1 MLASVSEAVL
11 RRHILAVLTLLF
23 AGNASLFAQRPAAPV
38 RNFENRCSI
47 CHGGDAAGTDR
58 APSILGFFGSHDD
71 KEVAEFVRQGR
82 IEKGMPAFPFTDEE
96 MKQLAGYVR
105 GLIAGA
111 IQVEQA
117 RVIGRGRAGLL
128 EPKTGSVQ
136 LVDGRTLQG
145 TIMNEGDYSTELL
158 TADGKMHLL
167 LRDRPDQSFREPP
180 IEPKQ
185 DWDSYDGNLSG
196 NRYSNLEQVNS
207 ENVARMALS
216 WLFPIPDAPRLEVT
230 PLVVDGVMYIT
241 CANEAWALNAIS
253 GRQIWHWREPR
264 TKGLLSEAGSGANRG
279 VAIKGGRVFI
289 ETDHAHIVALDRLT
303 GHKIWDTTMGDPKDG
318 YSATSAPLVV
328 GDLVVAGVSGGE
340 EGARGFIDAYRADTG
355 ERAWRF
361 YTIPARG
368 DKEAST
374 WQGKWLE
381 RGCGATWLTGSYDPS
396 LDLVYWA
403 VGNPCPDYNGD
414 ERKGDNLYT
423 SSVVALQ
430 GKTGKLNW
438 YRQFTP
444 HDVHDWDSAQPMVL
458 ADQNWDGRPR
468 KLLLHADRNG
478 FFFVLD
484 RTNGEILH
492 VNPFVRVTWASGY
505 DKNGRPILM
514 PGSEPTVQGAFSC
527 PGYGGTTW
535 MSSAFNPVYNLYYI
549 RASGN
554 CSVFKK
560 SEEEIDAG
568 ERTYGG
574 TTGRPP
580 GPAIGSS
587 ILALDIATGKPAWE
601 YPLGS
606 GFDRSGTLATAG
618 NVVFF
623 GQGSGSLVA
632 VHAQTG
638 KTLWHADVGQNW
650 WASPMTYMV
659 GGKQYI
665 AIAGPAGIFCF
676 SLPDASAA
684 TISR

>member
-1 MLASVSEAVL
+1 MTRISAVMWAVL
-11 RRHILAVLTLLF
+11 SVLIMPLL
-23 AGNASLFAQRPAAPV
+23 AQRSGSPV

-47 CHGGDAAGTDR
+47 CHGGDANGTDR
-58 APSILGFFGSHDD
+58 APSILAFFGSHDD
-71 KEVAEFVRQGR
+71 SEVADFVRKGR
-82 IEKGMPAFPFTDEE
+82 IEKGMPAFPFTEQE
-96 MKQLAGYVR
+96 MKQLLAHVRALLAGE
-105 GLIAGA
+105 IK
-111 IQVEQA
+111 VEA
-117 RVIGRGRAGLL
+117 GRGDFRNRTGLL
-128 EPKTGSVQ
+128 EPKPGSIR
-136 LVDGRTLQG
+136 LADGSILAG
-145 TIMNEGDYSTELL
+145 TIMNEGDYSSELL
-158 TADGKMHLL
+158 TSDGKMHLL
-167 LRDRPDQSFREPP
+167 YRDRPEDNFRERP

-185 DWDSYDGNLSG
+185 DWASYDGNLSG

-207 ENVARMALS
+207 ENVARMALN
-216 WLFPIPDAPRLEVT
+216 WLFPIPEAARLEVT

-241 CANEAWALNAIS
+241 TANEAWALNATT
-253 GRQIWHWREPR
+253 GRQIWHWRQAR
-264 TKGLLSEAGSGANRG
+264 TKGLLSEAGAGANRG
-279 VAIKGGRVFI
+279 VAVKGDRVFI
-289 ETDHAHIVALDRLT
+289 ETDDAHLVALDRRSGSKL
-303 GHKIWDTTMGDPKDG
+303 WDSKMGDPKDG

-328 GDLVVAGVSGGE
+328 GDLVVAGVAGGE
-340 EGARGFIDAYRADTG
+340 EGARGFLDAYKADTG

-361 YTIPARG
+361 YTVPARG
-368 DKEAST
+368 DKEAQT

-381 RGCGATWLTGSYDPS
+381 HGCGATWLTGSYDPD
-396 LDLVYWA
+396 LDLVYWP

-423 SSVVALQ
+423 SSVVALE
-430 GKTGKLNW
+430 GKTGKLSW

-458 ADQNWDGRPR
+458 VDQNWEGRPR

-484 RTNGEILH
+484 RTNGELLH
-492 VNPFVRVTWASGY
+492 VNPFVRVTWATGY
-505 DKNGRPILM
+505 DKNGRPILA
-514 PGSEPTVQGAFSC
+514 PNYEPTVQGTFSC

-535 MSSAFNPVYNLYYI
+535 MSTAFNPVYNLYYI

-560 SEEEIDAG
+560 SEEEIDTG

-574 TTGRPP
+574 TTARPP
-580 GPAIGSS
+580 GPPAASS
-587 ILALDIATGKPAWE
+587 IMALDIATGKKVWE

-606 GFDRSGTLATAG
+606 GFDRSGTLSTAG
-618 NVVFF
+618 GLVFF

-659 GGKQYI
+659 GGKQYV

-676 SLPDASAA
+676 ALPDAIGGAPV
-684 TISR
+684 SR